1 MPGDVPFL
9 ERLAQLPAVPV
20 GDAVGLVDDLA
31 EPGPIPSSVRCSAP
45 TTRATP
51 S

>member
-20 GDAVGLVDDLA
+20 GDAVALVEALN
-31 EPGPIPSSVRCSAP
+31 EPSADP
-45 TTRATP
+45 
-51 S
+51 